1 MDKITKDSEIA
12 SLRRQLRDV
21 DAHRASIEARLA
33 ALLDSLAR
41 LGRRRRLSLP
51 CPQVKR
57 SGSFADCLRVAGTSS
72 RSAGRIAGTAS
83 VRNWL
88 TRRNHHTEGLGDE
101 LRQPEFRLPTGGL

>member
-57 SGSFADCLRVAGTSS
+57 SGSLFRRLF
-72 RSAGRIAGTAS
+72 AGRRD
-83 VRNWL
+83 VFP
-88 TRRNHHTEGLGDE
+88 
-101 LRQPEFRLPTGGL
+101 LRWENRKAR